1 MRFRLALIQS
11 AVTGRSIAKPFV
23 YSDRYLPQGC
33 QNSSLRLCEMA
44 HCPLSEL
51 TLTIVSMWR
60 TGVVMDDMS
69 ERGIARWAVKLNGRS
84 TDVEKREQ
92 MADVWIQVAL

>member
-60 TGVVMDDMS
+60 TGVVMDDMF
-69 ERGIARWAVKLNGRS
+69 ERGIDTWAVKSTGRS
-84 TDVEKREQ
+84 MDAERREQ
-92 MADVWIQVAL
+92 MADAWIRGAL

>member
-11 AVTGRSIAKPFV
+11 AVTGRSIARSFV

-33 QNSSLRLCEMA
+33 QNSSLRLSEMA
-44 HCPLSEL
+44 PCLLSVL
-51 TLTIVSMWR
+51 IRTIVSMWR

-69 ERGIARWAVKLNGRS
+69 ERRIDTWVVELTGRS
-84 TDVEKREQ
+84 MDAERREQ
-92 MADVWIQVAL
+92 KADVWVRGEL